1 VLAKWRVELAPE
13 FDECKKTWRSRR
25 ARFDM
30 HLAAIRL
37 NLERDPFHYSTP
49 FLTDG
54 YRVIESVEYVNDGF
68 IMTAY
73 VRLHPD
79 RFVAEI
85 MWVELRTIPVEDED
99 EDEEF
104 SDS

>member
-1 VLAKWRVELAPE
+1 VLAKWRVEFGPE
-13 FDECKKTWRSRR
+13 FDECQKKWRLRR

-49 FLTDG
+49 FLSDE

-73 VRLHPD
+73 VRLDPK

-85 MWVELRTIPVEDED
+85 MWVELRTIPI
-99 EDEEF
+99 EEEH
-104 SDS
+104 DDNV